1 VLNKYE
7 QRWVPGVQSAL
18 GEPVLRCVAM
28 NAAGTFALSLTDT
41 MSPIWRQYLFVNG
54 KPYNKVPRTMFL
66 ILTPTRVLITQTRQ
80 TFTRGYKPELAAPIL
95 NLLRGDAEITA
106 AQGPDGTW
114 AFRMRS
120 RASTAELELELL
132 PFMGIANELAVQ
144 LRDFSVKPEMATAS
158 PGVATEAP
166 SIEAATASA
175 AAATPTTTNA
185 TSEMSP
191 SRRRV
196 LKAYGFNTWW
206 PVIGGV
212 LLIVFCLG
220 GGVYSF
226 NQYRSGTPTTATV
239 VSCHGVRDRSCEG
252 TWNIDGMSY
261 TGRMPSN
268 FITGYNVGSTHEIR
282 VTDGRAYSAAS
293 VEAWLLRAGFVA
305 VLILGAIAMRA
316 FIRRMLFG
324 RRL

>member
-1 VLNKYE
+1 MALNKYE

-18 GEPVLRCVAM
+18 GEPILRCVAM
-28 NAAGTFALSLTDT
+28 NAAGSHALMWTDS

-54 KPYNKVPRTMFL
+54 KPYHKVPRTMFL

-95 NLLRGDAEITA
+95 VLLKGDAEITA
-106 AQGPDGTW
+106 AQGPDGAW
-114 AFRMRS
+114 AFRLRS

-132 PFMGIANELAVQ
+132 PFMGIAAELAVQ

-158 PGVATEAP
+158 PSVATEAP
-166 SIEAATASA
+166 SIEAATA
-175 AAATPTTTNA
+175 AATPTTANA
-185 TSEMSP
+185 TPEMSP

-226 NQYRSGTPTTATV
+226 SQYRSGTPTTATV
-239 VSCHGVRDRSCEG
+239 VSCHGVRDQSCEG
-252 TWNIDGMSY
+252 TWSIDGTSY

-268 FITGYNVGSTHEIR
+268 FITGYEVGSTHDIR
-282 VTDGRAYSAAS
+282 VTNGKAYSATS
-293 VEAWLLRAGFVA
+293 VEAWLLRAGFLA
-305 VLILGAIAMRA
+305 VLIVGVIVVRA
-316 FIRRMLFG
+316 FVRRVLFG
-324 RRL
+324 RRS